1 MIVVV
6 GLLAGWLAWRPG
18 RGAARSVVTAKPVA
32 SVTPEAEHAPSNA
45 APAEPEAAQDA
56 GTSEIEHEVGTTAPR
71 AKQPAPAAAS
81 GLQLRHVGGFS
92 LVHLGGG
99 EPAIRPF
106 GTRDKAPV
114 RTVRGRVIDQ
124 NGSAVA
130 GAIVLANPGFNV
142 RESTVMARASAVTDA
157 SGHFTI
163 DDAPAANCQ
172 VVALLQHEWSDVVE
186 AGDAPI
192 ELRMH
197 GHGSLT
203 GTFTYDGGPETFH
216 VYLRTPDKVLSAQF
230 QSDALGH
237 IEVTDLPPGIYNAT
251 VGLAQ
256 SFGHGQSQTQTRE
269 IVISAGKTTEL
280 ELAFKVGTTVAMDAT
295 PPPGTTPKGL
305 TYWLFAKDAP
315 RDGEDARTRKLAE
328 NAPSMSVGGG
338 SRLDAVEMHDI
349 SAGSYWACAAFF
361 DAATMDAMTRPFG
374 CRRVEVRDGDAVVEV
389 SIPLVP

>member
-6 GLLAGWLAWRPG
+6 VLLGGWLAWRPD

-32 SVTPEAEHAPSNA
+32 SVTPEAEHAPIAVVPA
-45 APAEPEAAQDA
+45 APETAHDADPPERVHEAA
-56 GTSEIEHEVGTTAPR
+56 PP
-71 AKQPAPAAAS
+71 AKRPAPAAAS

-114 RTVRGRVIDQ
+114 RAVRGRVIDH
-124 NGSAVA
+124 NGTAVA
-130 GAIVLANPGFNV
+130 GAIVLANRGFNV
-142 RESTVMARASAVTDA
+142 RENTVMASASAVTDA
-157 SGHFTI
+157 GGHFTI
-163 DDAPAANCQ
+163 DDAPASSCQ

-192 ELRMH
+192 ELRLH

-203 GTFTYDGGPETFH
+203 GTFTYDGGPESFH
-216 VYLRTPDKVLSAQF
+216 VYLRTPDKILSTQF
-230 QSDALGH
+230 ESDATGH
-237 IEVTDLPPGIYNAT
+237 IEIADLPPGIYNAT

-280 ELAFKVGTTVAMDAT
+280 ELTFKAGTTVAMNAT
-295 PPPGTTPKGL
+295 PPPGTTPNGL
-305 TYWLFAKDAP
+305 TYWLFTKDAP
-315 RDGEDARTRKLAE
+315 RDGDDARARKVAD
-328 NAPSMSVGGG
+328 NAPSLSVGGS
-338 SRLDAVEMHDI
+338 SRLDAVEMHDV
-349 SAGSYWACAAFF
+349 SPGSYWACAAFF
-361 DAATMDAMTRPFG
+361 DVAALDGMNRPFG
-374 CRRVEVRDGDAVVEV
+374 CGRVEVRGGESVVEV
-389 SIPLVP
+389 SFPLVP